1 MAHQKHIDVRKT
13 VGTRLDRV
21 RNLLDWWLQVDKSR
35 TRSNRIPTVL
45 KVFRA
50 LTRRRMQGDAYP
62 DPETWRKEFALI
74 GIVIVSHGLL
84 AEGLKDAVEMI
95 VGPQTHFL
103 TVSMQP
109 DTSLASLRTM
119 LEQAVTEVASDG
131 GTLVLVDILGGSPA
145 NASSYLALHGIQVIC
160 GVNLPML
167 LELLIQRENS
177 SQREL
182 TAIALQAAKQG
193 VIDLTQQLTHHD

>member
-1 MAHQKHIDVRKT
+1 MRKT

>member
-1 MAHQKHIDVRKT
+1 
-13 VGTRLDRV
+13 
-21 RNLLDWWLQVDKSR
+21 LQGPVSIIG
-35 TRSNRIPTVL
+35 NRGPARGRGYI
-45 KVFRA
+45 K
-50 LTRRRMQGDAYP
+50 
-62 DPETWRKEFALI
+62 RKEFALI

-119 LEQAVTEVASDG
+119 LERAVTEVASDG

>member
-1 MAHQKHIDVRKT
+1 M
-13 VGTRLDRV
+13 
-21 RNLLDWWLQVDKSR
+21 
-35 TRSNRIPTVL
+35 
-45 KVFRA
+45 
-50 LTRRRMQGDAYP
+50 
-62 DPETWRKEFALI
+62 
-74 GIVIVSHGLL
+74 
-84 AEGLKDAVEMI
+84 EMI
-95 VGPQTHFL
+95 VGPQTHFQ

-109 DTSLASLRTM
+109 DTSLASLRMM

-145 NASSYLALHGIQVIC
+145 NANSYLALHGIQVIC

-177 SQREL
+177 SQHEL

-193 VIDLTQQLTHHD
+193 IINLTQQLTHHD